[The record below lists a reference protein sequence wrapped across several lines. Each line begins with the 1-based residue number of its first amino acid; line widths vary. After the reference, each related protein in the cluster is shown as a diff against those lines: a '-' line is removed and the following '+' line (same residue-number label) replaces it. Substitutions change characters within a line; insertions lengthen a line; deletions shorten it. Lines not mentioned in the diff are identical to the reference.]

1 MSIAEID
8 NVDFGMTQIN
18 VIAPT
23 ILTERLANN
32 KNSLK
37 YILPYK
43 KRHVKFFP
51 HLTEG
56 HLVFPCL
63 RFQTGQEPALWFLY
77 RTGARLTSFIRYVI
91 IV

>member
-37 YILPYK
+37 SILPYK
-43 KRHVKFFP
+43 KSDVKFFWD
-51 HLTEG
+51 LTEG
-56 HLVFPCL
+56 HLVLQCF
-63 RFQTGQEPALWFLY
+63 RFQTGQELALWFLH